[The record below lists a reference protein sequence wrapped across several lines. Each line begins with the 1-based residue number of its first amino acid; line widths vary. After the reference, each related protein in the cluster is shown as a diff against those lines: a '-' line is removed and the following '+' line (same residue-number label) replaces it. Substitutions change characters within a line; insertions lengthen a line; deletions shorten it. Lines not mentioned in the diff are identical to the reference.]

1 MEYSSQGR
9 VRQQIGFLRR
19 QFLQDGD
26 LPFTNV
32 LSQEIVTEALTAAK
46 ITFND
51 SVYQPLVTLWVFL
64 SQVLS
69 EDHSCRAAVARL
81 IAHRLS
87 RGQRRCSTETGAYC
101 TARKRLSEKFFADV
115 ACQTGRALDAQA
127 RGHWNWKRRH
137 VYMFDGTTVSMP
149 DTAANQ
155 SAYPQPDTQKAELGF
170 PMARIGT
177 ITSLTCGAILNLS
190 FCKYAGK
197 GQSEVGLL
205 RQMWDILSPGD
216 VLLTDCLMSTW
227 TEMVLLKQRGV
238 DSVSRL
244 NRARRSAD
252 FRRGKR
258 LGREDHVVRW
268 AKPSRKPA
276 AIDRKAFNALPAFLE
291 VRELRVR
298 VQQRGFRT
306 KTLVVVTT
314 LTDPETYAKSDLA
327 ELFRARW
334 NHELDLRSI
343 KTVMHMDVL
352 RCKSPELVR
361 KEVWTHMLAYNLV
374 RTIMAQAAIRHGL
387 QPRTVSFKGAL
398 RLLEEF
404 QRLLDYQAARGANHR
419 QRLYGALLD
428 CIAAHRVADR
438 PDRFEP
444 RLRKR
449 RPKHYAY
456 LRKPR
461 RVIKG
466 EMAKG
471 ITII

>member
-1 MEYSSQGR
+1 MGYSNQGR
-9 VRQQIGFLRR
+9 LRQQIGFLRR
-19 QFLQDGD
+19 QFLQEGD
-26 LPFTNV
+26 LPFANV

-46 ITFND
+46 ITWND
-51 SVYQPLVTLWVFL
+51 RVYQPLITLWVFL

-81 IAHRLS
+81 IAHRLA
-87 RGQRRCSTETGAYC
+87 RGQSRCSTETGAYC
-101 TARKRLSEKFFADV
+101 TARKRLPEKVFAEV

-127 RGHWNWKRRH
+127 RSQWNWKGRH

-149 DTAANQ
+149 DTPANQ
-155 SAYPQPDTQKAELGF
+155 SAYPQPDTQKPELGF
-170 PMARIGT
+170 PIARVGT
-177 ITSLTCGAILNLS
+177 ITSLACGAILNLS

-205 RQMWDILSPGD
+205 RRMWDILSPGD

-258 LGREDHVVRW
+258 LGCEDHVVRW
-268 AKPSRKPA
+268 AKPSRKPET
-276 AIDRKAFNALPAFLE
+276 IDRKAFNALPAFLE

-306 KTLVVVTT
+306 RKLVVVTT
-314 LTDPETYAKSDLA
+314 LTDSKTYAKSDLA

-361 KEVWTHMLAYNLV
+361 KEVWTHMLAYNLI
-374 RTIMAQAAIRHGL
+374 RTIMAQAAIKHGL
-387 QPRTVSFKGAL
+387 QPRTISFKGAL

-404 QRLLDYQAARGANHR
+404 QRFLDYQAARGANHR
-419 QRLYGALLD
+419 RRLYSMLLD
-428 CIAAHRVADR
+428 CVAAHRVADR

-461 RVIKG
+461 RVIKN